1 MTLGDT
7 LFIEVDNLSAASA
20 SASEEDGFL
29 LQHSP
34 TNADRSFWRSAARGL
49 AAACFVCAG
58 AVILLQPQ
66 DSFKK
71 LEDRDLSALTPT
83 TQIDQ
88 CNDVGFD
95 PLYLN
100 VVSYNLFWWCVSD
113 QYRNCQANAD
123 GAGFDKLYERI
134 KLNHPFDL
142 IGLQECNDVKKI
154 VHNTGYADCLDY
166 YQPPVKEGNDV
177 AQAWNKNKYRK
188 ISEGTEVV
196 AADRY
201 GKRRVNFVRL
211 EIRMGG
217 TIFFANTHGPLE
229 QCAGENG
236 RKIGDAYVE
245 VINKYKHKDDLV
257 VFTGDFNCGQFT
269 DTMKQLN
276 SRLSQA
282 AVGNSYDGAD
292 HIYTNGLKVLS
303 KASVKGE
310 PSDHQLLKASF
321 QLPVQQPIAARN
333 RTEVLSG
340 LTVTSDAVE
349 KKSIPIKW
357 NVAPS
362 QTIAPSMTTTAEPA
376 FGPVEAVLGAAT
388 ELRNTVYVAGAVVLA
403 LVTLGICLLYF
414 SRRSGPASNRSMRK
428 EARRSHPQHALSPS
442 KTSVREDVFSPER
455 IRSPTTSTL
464 EESLEESIGYD
475 TPRTGSVFDF
485 GQSPP
490 MATPERP
497 VDRMR
502 QLQEACVENGQLE
515 VFSKSL
521 DRWMIGTVVSV
532 KGEWVVAEYAAPDG
546 SVRRSNVQ
554 LSADDVHER
563 IRALPGV

>member
-1 MTLGDT
+1 MTLSDT
-7 LFIEVDNLSAASA
+7 LFIEVDNLSTASA
-20 SASEEDGFL
+20 SASEGDDL
-29 LQHSP
+29 LQEHSP
-34 TNADRSFWRSAARGL
+34 TNAERSFWRGAARGL

-142 IGLQECNDVKKI
+142 IGLQECNDVTKI

-211 EIRMGG
+211 EIRTGG

-229 QCAGENG
+229 ECAGEQG

-245 VINKYKHKDDLV
+245 VINKHKHEDDIV

-321 QLPVQQPIAARN
+321 QLPVQQPVVARN
-333 RTEVLSG
+333 QTDVLSG
-340 LTVTSDAVE
+340 LKVTSDAVE
-349 KKSIPIKW
+349 KKSTPIKW

-362 QTIAPSMTTTAEPA
+362 QTIAPPITTTPEPSL
-376 FGPVEAVLGAAT
+376 GPVEAVLGTAT
-388 ELRNTVYVAGAVVLA
+388 ELHNTVYVGGAVVLA
-403 LVTLGICLLYF
+403 LVTLGVCLLYVA
-414 SRRSGPASNRSMRK
+414 RRSGGSNRSMMK
-428 EARRSHPQHALSPS
+428 EARRSHPRNPLSPLSPS
-442 KTSVREDVFSPER
+442 RNSVRENVFSPEN
-455 IRSPTTSTL
+455 IRSPTSTVD
-464 EESLEESIGYD
+464 ESCES
-475 TPRTGSVFDF
+475 PRGSRFDF
-485 GQSPP
+485 GQAPP
-490 MATPERP
+490 MASPERP

-502 QLQEACVENGQLE
+502 QLQEACVEGGQVE
-515 VFSKSL
+515 VYSRSL
-521 DRWMIGTVVSV
+521 DRWMIGTIVEV
-532 KGEWVVAEYAAPDG
+532 KDAWVIAEYAAPDG